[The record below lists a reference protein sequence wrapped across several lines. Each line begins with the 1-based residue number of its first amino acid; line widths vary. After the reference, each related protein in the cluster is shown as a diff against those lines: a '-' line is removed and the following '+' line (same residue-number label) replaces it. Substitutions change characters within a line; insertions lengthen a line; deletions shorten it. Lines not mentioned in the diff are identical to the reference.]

1 MQNAQLLKAYKR
13 TALPRLGISFD
24 EAINTPMFAL
34 CLSRIAEAISKPYI
48 PLPKHAPAKPLA
60 YKD

>member
-1 MQNAQLLKAYKR
+1 MQADQLQNAYNR
-13 TALPRLGISFD
+13 TLATLGISFD
-24 EAINTPMFAL
+24 DAMNNPMFAT
-34 CLSRIAEAISKPYI
+34 CLTRIAEALEKPYV

>member
-1 MQNAQLLKAYKR
+1 MQTDQLLKAYKR

-24 EAINTPMFAL
+24 EAINTPMFDL
-34 CLSRIAEAISKPYI
+34 CLSRIAEAIAKPYI

>member
-1 MQNAQLLKAYKR
+1 MQTDQLIKAYKN
-13 TALPRLGISFD
+13 TALPRLGITFD
-24 EAINTPMFAL
+24 DAINTPMFAI
-34 CLSRIAEAISKPYI
+34 CLSRIAESMQKPYI

>member
-1 MQNAQLLKAYKR
+1 MQTDQLQNAYNR
-13 TALPRLGISFD
+13 TTLQHLGITFD
-24 EAINTPMFAL
+24 DAINTPMFAT
-34 CLSRIAEAISKPYI
+34 CLSRIAEAIAKPYI